1 MRGKAIA
8 LGSGI
13 VLLLVAGII
22 GWNLVAVPR
31 RADHLYRQTVELFLE
46 VDIILR
52 EGIPSLWRDADSEK
66 IRTTCA
72 SLTVAP
78 LSSMGDSVAQL
89 DGLRYT
95 LKGAGKQEL
104 AGKFVD
110 AAKRYWRAQKGAI
123 DSWCNNN
130 GLFLVRVRHARE
142 SLNANGSMLQPSSIE
157 SWIRRRSTEKTWF
170 QCGKRWMYCWHGNEW
185 HFCQHRHRPKVA
197 IHMSVEVHCDAD
209 A

>member
-130 GLFLVRVRHARE
+130 GLFLVRVRHGERVSKREWFDAAAKFDRELDQAQEYREDMVSVWKALDVLLAR
-142 SLNANGSMLQPSSIE
+142 
-157 SWIRRRSTEKTWF
+157 K
-170 QCGKRWMYCWHGNEW
+170 
-185 HFCQHRHRPKVA
+185 
-197 IHMSVEVHCDAD
+197 
-209 A
+209 